1 MGERILGFLRVRS
14 FQRGVV
20 GSNRYWLAI
29 WLGLGAASFAHR
41 RLGKQVVVER
51 FVLRPGETIQIQ
63 DTSIT
68 WAEGEERGRRR
79 RR

>member
-1 MGERILGFLRVRS
+1 VRERLLGFLRVRS
-14 FQRGVV
+14 FQRGVL
-20 GSNRYWLAI
+20 GSNRYWFAV

-51 FVLRPGETIQIQ
+51 FVLRPGDTIEIQ
-63 DTSIT
+63 DTGII
-68 WAEGEERGRRR
+68 WGEAGEPSRRR